1 MKRRRKRNLFGKRNH
16 YRRPTARK
24 LATGLENLERRALLT
39 GLVGWEVM
47 DCGPGI
53 EKEDVAFEKMSQ
65 KRDQGP
71 VEKQVRVNMKKLKL
85 EKNQQERL
93 LKKDR
98 QATFE
103 QADLDFA
110 DFEVPSGRDY
120 QQVPGISGD
129 YHFERY
135 DLFPGA
141 WILVVDNEPNEHHHQ
156 NSNENGR
163 GNINT
168 FVYDGYSV
176 TVWEN
181 PDGSIGEVVIEDDD
195 DGTSSDTTEDGDTT
209 SNSGGNQG
217 TGTGTS
223 PGSSGT
229 YGDTSSS
236 GSDDTTNELEVPPEE
251 GDEDL
256 DPGDP
261 PVTEGE
267 GEDGG
272 EDSGETDDDDD
283 DDDGESDDDD
293 DDEEEDG
300 GNSGGGNESNANN
313 NVVLLP
319 TPLDEIIIEDDTGDD
334 DDSGGGEDEG
344 DDETI
349 ECPDPPPGGSA
360 PTHPDC

>member
-1 MKRRRKRNLFGKRNH
+1 
-16 YRRPTARK
+16 
-24 LATGLENLERRALLT
+24 
-39 GLVGWEVM
+39 
-47 DCGPGI
+47 
-53 EKEDVAFEKMSQ
+53 
-65 KRDQGP
+65 
-71 VEKQVRVNMKKLKL
+71 MKKLNL
-85 EKNQQERL
+85 GKNQQEGL
-93 LKKDR
+93 LKEDR

-110 DFEVPSGRDY
+110 DFEVPTGQDY
-120 QQVPGISGD
+120 QRRRPGISGD

-141 WILVVDNEPNEHHHQ
+141 WIVVVDNEPNEHHHQ
-156 NSNENGR
+156 DSNEHGWK
-163 GNINT
+163 NINT
-168 FVYDGYSV
+168 FVYDDYEV
-176 TVWEN
+176 TFWEN
-181 PDGSIGEVVIEDDD
+181 PDGTIGEIMIGDDD
-195 DGTSSDTTEDGDTT
+195 EGNTDDGDTT
-209 SNSGGNQG
+209 SGSDGNPGTGGGSPTGGSSTYSGTSGG
-217 TGTGTS
+217 
-223 PGSSGT
+223 
-229 YGDTSSS
+229 
-236 GSDDTTNELEVPPEE
+236 DDIVNELETPPEE

-261 PVTEGE
+261 PVTEGAGE
-267 GEDGG
+267 GGG

-300 GNSGGGNESNANN
+300 GGNSGGGNESNANN
-313 NVVLLP
+313 DVVLLP

>member
-16 YRRPTARK
+16 YRRPTSRK

-39 GLVGWEVM
+39 GLVGWGEVM
-47 DCGPGI
+47 DGEPGI
-53 EKEDVAFEKMSQ
+53 KKEEVAFEKMSQ
-65 KRDQGP
+65 KGERGHF
-71 VEKQVRVNMKKLKL
+71 EKQVSVNLKKLKMQ
-85 EKNQQERL
+85 KDQQERL
-93 LKKDR
+93 LKEDR

-110 DFEVPSGRDY
+110 DFEVPTGQDY
-120 QQVPGISGD
+120 QRTRPGISGD

-141 WILVVDNEPNEHHHQ
+141 WIVVVDNEPNEHHHQ
-156 NSNENGR
+156 DSNENGR
-163 GNINT
+163 ENINT
-168 FVYDGYSV
+168 FVYDDYEV
-176 TVWEN
+176 TFWEN
-181 PDGSIGEVVIEDDD
+181 PDGTIGEIMIGDDD
-195 DGTSSDTTEDGDTT
+195 EGNTDDGDTT
-209 SNSGGNQG
+209 SGSDGNPGTGSGSPTGGSSTYSGTSGG
-217 TGTGTS
+217 
-223 PGSSGT
+223 
-229 YGDTSSS
+229 
-236 GSDDTTNELEVPPEE
+236 DDDIVNELETPPEE

-283 DDDGESDDDD
+283 DEDDENEE
-293 DDEEEDG
+293 DDEEEDDG

-313 NVVLLP
+313 DVVLLP

>member
-16 YRRPTARK
+16 YRQPAARK

-39 GLVGWEVM
+39 GLVGWGEVM
-47 DCGPGI
+47 DGEPGMK
-53 EKEDVAFEKMSQ
+53 KEEIAFEKMSQ
-65 KRDQGP
+65 KHVP
-71 VEKQVRVNMKKLKL
+71 VKMKKLNMENSQK
-85 EKNQQERL
+85 ERL
-93 LKKDR
+93 LKENR
-98 QATFE
+98 QATFK

-129 YHFERY
+129 YYFKPHGFHE
-135 DLFPGA
+135 GA
-141 WILVVDNEPNEHHHQ
+141 WILNHINEPNTHDHQ
-156 NSNENGR
+156 DSNENGR
-163 GNINT
+163 ENINT
-168 FVYDGYSV
+168 FGYDNYV
-176 TVWEN
+176 VIVWEN
-181 PDGSIGEVVIEDDD
+181 PDDTIGEIMIEDDD
-195 DGTSSDTTEDGDTT
+195 DETSSDTTEGNDTT
-209 SNSGGNQG
+209 SGSDGNPGTGSGSPTGGSSTYSGTSGG
-217 TGTGTS
+217 
-223 PGSSGT
+223 
-229 YGDTSSS
+229 
-236 GSDDTTNELEVPPEE
+236 DDDIVNELEIPPEE
-251 GDEDL
+251 EDEDL

-283 DDDGESDDDD
+283 DDDGENDDDD

-313 NVVLLP
+313 DVVLLP